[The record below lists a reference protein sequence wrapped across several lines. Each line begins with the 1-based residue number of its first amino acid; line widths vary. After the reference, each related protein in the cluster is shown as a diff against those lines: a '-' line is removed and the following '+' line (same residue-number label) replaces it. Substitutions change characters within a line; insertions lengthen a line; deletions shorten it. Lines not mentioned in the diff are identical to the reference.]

1 MRTAEEIKAWLESRE
16 WYDEYKAAVEA
27 DKTNQVHG
35 YIEKYLSGSRGEMTI
50 GGSFLW
56 VGTPPQGVEVW
67 GKRDAEFKE
76 WYNN

>member
-27 DKTNQVHG
+27 DALNVKLGLV
-35 YIEKYLSGSRGEMTI
+35 EDYLEGRRGVMTV

-56 VGTPPQGVEVW
+56 AGTPQGYKAW
-67 GKRDAEFKE
+67 KARYAEFME

>member
-27 DKTNQVHG
+27 DAHNVELG
-35 YIEKYLSGSRGEMTI
+35 LVEDYLEGRRGVMTV

-56 VGTPPQGVEVW
+56 ADTPQGYKAW
-67 GKRDAEFKE
+67 QRRYAEFQE

>member
-16 WYDEYKAAVEA
+16 WYGEYKAAVEA
-27 DKTNQVHG
+27 DAHN
-35 YIEKYLSGSRGEMTI
+35 IELGLVEAYLEGRKGVMTV

-56 VGTPPQGVEVW
+56 ADTPQGYKAW
-67 GKRDAEFKE
+67 KGRYAEFME